1 MLSYG
6 IYASAIQTF
15 EDEEENKK
23 IQTASTAEEWGEKK
37 SSTSYITWIVGALRE
52 CSYCHVGTNETEKGK
67 VAAKRHIFPFSKNLN
82 EKIIAF

>member
-6 IYASAIQTF
+6 IYASAIQTLRRR
-15 EDEEENKK
+15 KQK
-23 IQTASTAEEWGEKK
+23 IQTASTAEEEERGEKK

-67 VAAKRHIFPFSKNLN
+67 VAAKRHIFRFL
-82 EKIIAF
+82 KI